1 MRVIQNNFPITVAAV
16 EIITKGVNY
25 TVRVTSNTT
34 YYLKIFSP
42 SRSPADLS
50 FELSVMDTLR
60 ANNIG
65 VATVVR
71 SRQGAACVAIKLA
84 GETRLAILYNNVGG
98 RPLTNNSADIFS
110 YTSTL
115 AELHNLPTTDIS
127 QRAPRILC
135 LEKECSRIQKSLKST
150 SAIPAPMRSKIAR
163 NCRSIQ
169 DQALHDCAVLCHGD
183 AWLGNAKYADGR
195 VYFIDFEDA
204 LFANRNFDLGAM
216 AYSLTARDCN
226 INPCIHWLLQGYNSR
241 SATSATLNTIKPYIQ
256 LRSLAVCC
264 FLLGHTRMDEQL
276 IPTLLNRVEYFMGD
290 KFEADI
296 ECMRANEPCRNP
308 HPFTKY

>member
-84 GETRLAILYNNVGG
+84 GETRLAILYNNVG
-98 RPLTNNSADIFS
+98 
-110 YTSTL
+110 
-115 AELHNLPTTDIS
+115 
-127 QRAPRILC
+127 
-135 LEKECSRIQKSLKST
+135 
-150 SAIPAPMRSKIAR
+150 
-163 NCRSIQ
+163 
-169 DQALHDCAVLCHGD
+169 V
-183 AWLGNAKYADGR
+183 
-195 VYFIDFEDA
+195 
-204 LFANRNFDLGAM
+204 DL
-216 AYSLTARDCN
+216 
-226 INPCIHWLLQGYNSR
+226 
-241 SATSATLNTIKPYIQ
+241 
-256 LRSLAVCC
+256 
-264 FLLGHTRMDEQL
+264 
-276 IPTLLNRVEYFMGD
+276 
-290 KFEADI
+290 
-296 ECMRANEPCRNP
+296 
-308 HPFTKY
+308 